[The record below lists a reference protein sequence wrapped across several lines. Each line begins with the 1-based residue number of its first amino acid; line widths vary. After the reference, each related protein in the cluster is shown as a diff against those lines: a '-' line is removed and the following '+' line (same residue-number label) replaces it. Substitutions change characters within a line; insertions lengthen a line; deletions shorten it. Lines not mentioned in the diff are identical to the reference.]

1 MKKKI
6 AIAIGTRP
14 EIIKMSPIIR
24 ELKKKK
30 LDYYIIHSGQHYSYN
45 LDKVFFKQLRLPSP
59 KYKLEVGSK
68 PPGMQTALI
77 ISKAEK
83 VFLKNRPDVVL
94 VQGDTN
100 TVLGVAIA
108 AKKMNIPI
116 GHVEAGLRSYDKQMP
131 EEWNRI
137 LTDHC
142 SDYLFAPT
150 INSKNILIR
159 EGIKKENIFV
169 TGNTIVDSIID
180 NLRFSKYSNKLK
192 LEEQF
197 ILVSLHRQENVDNLQ
212 RFNEIVKGLKLIN
225 KKWDIQIVYSIHPR
239 SKKMAKKFGISFN
252 GLTVIEPVDYL
263 TFLQLEKNAKLI
275 LTDSGGVQEEACI
288 LKIPCVTLRNNTERP
303 ETVDVGANIVSG
315 VNSKKILSCASKMM
329 QKKRTW
335 KNPFGKGDTAKK
347 IIQIITNK
355 K

>member
-1 MKKKI
+1 MKEKI
-6 AIAIGTRP
+6 AIVVGTRP
-14 EIIKMSPIIR
+14 EIIKMAPIIK
-24 ELKKKK
+24 ELQKQKRNF
-30 LDYYIIHSGQHYSYN
+30 YILHSGQHYSYK
-45 LDKVFFKQLRLPSP
+45 LDRIFFKQLKLPKP
-59 KYKLEVGSK
+59 KYKLEVGSSS
-68 PPGMQTALI
+68 PAQQTAQI
-77 ISKAEK
+77 IAKSEK
-83 VFLKNRPDVVL
+83 VFNKSKPSIVL

-169 TGNTIVDSIID
+169 TGNTIVDSVID

-197 ILVSLHRQENVDNLQ
+197 VLVSLHRQENVDNLQ
-212 RFNEIVKGLKLIN
+212 RFNEIVKGLKSIN
-225 KKWDIQIVYSIHPR
+225 KKLDIQIVYPIHPR

-252 GLTVIEPVDYL
+252 GLTVIEPVDYF

-303 ETVDVGANIVSG
+303 ETIDVKANIVSG
-315 VNSKKILSCASKMM
+315 VNSKKILACAKKMINR
-329 QKKRTW
+329 KPIWR
-335 KNPFGKGDTAKK
+335 NPFGKGDSAKK
-347 IIQIITNK
+347 IIQIIKNK